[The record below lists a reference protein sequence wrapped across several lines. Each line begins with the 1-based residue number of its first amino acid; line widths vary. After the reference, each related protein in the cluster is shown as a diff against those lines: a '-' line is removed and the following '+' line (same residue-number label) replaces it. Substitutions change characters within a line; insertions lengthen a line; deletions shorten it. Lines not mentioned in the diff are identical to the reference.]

1 MKNFGRYI
9 INQDG
14 VSIEQRRGTENIDL
28 NDYLVL
34 VQSPIEQVGQAF
46 IQMGLV
52 DLWERD
58 VYAREIEL
66 TNKRSFI
73 LFQFQRHPWTIIQS
87 SNFFPH
93 TIWLKDEYALLTSI
107 WLHTK
112 AIYYQ
117 VSDVCGHTGYHLYNC
132 GESTERLYF
141 EAKDFEEE
149 MDANSSM
156 RENEYRSEEG
166 IYQFRSQ
173 LRQIKAE
180 DIQNV
185 ARNAYDFTNQFLRE
199 QDAYA
204 PGISWISDFG
214 VGQKVTVRVLGLER
228 NDFERMDYIALI

>member
-73 LFQFQRHPWTIIQS
+73 LFQFQRHPWTI
-87 SNFFPH
+87 
-93 TIWLKDEYALLTSI
+93 
-107 WLHTK
+107 
-112 AIYYQ
+112 
-117 VSDVCGHTGYHLYNC
+117 
-132 GESTERLYF
+132 
-141 EAKDFEEE
+141 
-149 MDANSSM
+149 
-156 RENEYRSEEG
+156 
-166 IYQFRSQ
+166 
-173 LRQIKAE
+173 
-180 DIQNV
+180 
-185 ARNAYDFTNQFLRE
+185 
-199 QDAYA
+199 
-204 PGISWISDFG
+204 
-214 VGQKVTVRVLGLER
+214 
-228 NDFERMDYIALI
+228 